1 MTPQTQHTSQ
11 PFRLASG
18 GLIDRATAMPFT
30 FDGREYYGHPGDT
43 LASALLANGI
53 HLTGRSFKYH
63 RPRGILYAGPEEPN
77 ALVELRTGARR
88 EPNTR
93 ATVAEL
99 YPGLTAC
106 SQNRWPSLA
115 FDVMAVNG
123 LAAPI
128 FPAGFYYKT
137 FMWPAAFWEKVYEPL
152 IRRAAG
158 LGRAAREPD
167 PDSYE
172 RSHLFCDVLVIGSGA
187 AGLAAAR
194 AAARSGARVV
204 LCEQDFRLGG
214 HLLSSRDEIDGKPAL
229 GWVAEVEGELAAQSK
244 VRVLRRTTVFGL
256 FDHGVCGAVER
267 VSDHL
272 YEAPPFTVRQRY
284 WKIVARHIVVATGAI
299 ERPIVFPQN
308 DRPGIMMA
316 SAVRSYVERFAIV
329 PGRRAVVFMVDDSGW
344 STVEALQRAG
354 ASVAAVVDPRE
365 EAPERARSIGDAKVL
380 CGATVTGT
388 RGRLRLSGVTI
399 KDRQGRE
406 QYIEADLLAMAGG
419 WDPALHLTSH
429 LGSKP
434 KWDESIAAFVP
445 GSLPSHIDVAG
456 AAAGRFGLDAALKD
470 GVRAGSEAA
479 HHAGFASVSLAPPAA
494 SALPMHT
501 RCAPSWRAAKLD
513 AKSFVDFQN
522 DVTAADIALAAREGY
537 RSVEHAKR
545 YTTLGMATDQGKSS
559 GVNGL
564 AILADVTGRTIA
576 ETGTTTFRPPY
587 TAVAFGAIAGRETGK
602 ALRPTRLTP
611 THQWAAERNAVFVE
625 VGQWLRA
632 QWYPRPGEADWRESV
647 NREVRAV
654 RSTVGVCDVSTLGK
668 IEVMGP
674 DAGRLLDFV
683 YANTVSTL
691 KVGRMRYGLMLRED
705 GHVMDDGTVA
715 RIGEDRYFLTTST
728 AHAEQVLRHLEFC
741 HQVLMPSLDVAIVP
755 VTERWA
761 QLAVAGPRSRELLA
775 KVVDGFD
782 LSTAQFPHL
791 SVAEIT
797 ICNGIPARIY
807 RVSFSGELGYE
818 VGVPADYGDAFIR
831 LLVREGEPLGLEP
844 YGTEAM
850 TVLRVEKGFPATG
863 ELNGQTTA
871 RDLGL
876 ERLLSTKKD
885 YIGRALQRLPAF
897 NEPDRPVLVSF
908 APVNASDILRAG
920 SHILDLGAAARIEN
934 DLGYMTSAVYS
945 PTFGHHIGLGF
956 LKRGRDRIGERVR
969 AYDPVRNC
977 DVVVEVG
984 PPCRYDPDGGL
995 ARA

>member
-1 MTPQTQHTSQ
+1 MTPPFQHNSQ

-18 GLIDRATAMPFT
+18 GLIDRTTAMPFT
-30 FDGREYYGHPGDT
+30 FDGREYYGYPGDT
-43 LASALLANGI
+43 LASALLANGV

-77 ALVELRTGARR
+77 ALVELRTSGRR

-99 YPGLTAC
+99 YTGLVAS

-115 FDVMAVNG
+115 FDLMAVNG

-167 PDSYE
+167 PDTYE
-172 RSHLFCDVLVIGSGA
+172 RSHLFCDVLVVGSGA
-187 AGLAAAR
+187 AGLTAAL

-214 HLLSSRDEIDGKPAL
+214 HLLTSRAKIDGKTAL
-229 GWVAEVEGELAAQSK
+229 DWVAEVEQELAAESK
-244 VRVLRRTTVFGL
+244 VRVLRRSTVFGI

-272 YEAPPFTVRQRY
+272 AEPPPFTVRQRY
-284 WKIVARHIVVATGAI
+284 WKIVARRIIVATGAI
-299 ERPIVFPQN
+299 ERPIVFPKN

-316 SAVRSYVERFAIV
+316 SAVRTYIERFAV
-329 PGRRAVVFMVDDSGW
+329 LPGRRAVVFMVDDGGW
-344 STVEALQRAG
+344 QTVDALHRAG
-354 ASVAAVVDPRE
+354 ASIAAVVDPRT
-365 EAPERARSIGDAKVL
+365 EAPASARRTADVPVFT
-380 CGATVTGT
+380 GATITGT
-388 RGRLRLSGVTI
+388 RGRLRLSSVTI

-406 QYIEADLLAMAGG
+406 QEIAADLLAMAGG
-419 WDPALHLTSH
+419 WDPVVHLTSH

-434 KWDESIAAFVP
+434 KWDERILAFVP
-445 GSLPSHIDVAG
+445 GDLPAHIDVAG
-456 AAAGRFGLDAALKD
+456 AAAGRFGLDTALKD
-470 GVRAGSEAA
+470 GARAGSEAA
-479 HHAGFASVSLAPPAA
+479 RSVGFRQTAYSPPSTSAAPASTS
-494 SALPMHT
+494 
-501 RCAPSWRAAKLD
+501 RAPSWRAAKRG

-576 ETGTTTFRPPY
+576 ETGTTTFRPPF
-587 TAVAFGAIAGRETGK
+587 TPVSIGAIAGRDVGK
-602 ALRPTRLTP
+602 AFRPTRLTP
-611 THQWAAERNAVFVE
+611 THEWASELNAVFVE

-632 QWYPRPGEADWRESV
+632 QWYPKPGETDWRDSV
-647 NREVRAV
+647 NREVRTV
-654 RSTVGVCDVSTLGK
+654 RSAVGVCDVSTLGK
-668 IEVMGP
+668 IEVTGP

-691 KVGRMRYGLMLRED
+691 KVGRMRYCLMLRED
-705 GHVMDDGTVA
+705 GHVFDDGTVA

-728 AHAEQVLRHLEFC
+728 GHADQVLRHLEFC
-741 HQVLMPSLDVAIVP
+741 HQVLKPSFDVSIVP

-775 KVVDGFD
+775 KIVDNFD
-782 LSTAQFPHL
+782 LSTDHFPHL
-791 SVAEIT
+791 SVTEIT
-797 ICNGIPARIY
+797 VCGGVPARLY

-818 VGVPADYGDAFIR
+818 IGVPADYGDA
-831 LLVREGEPLGLEP
+831 LVRHLAREGEPLGLAP

-850 TVLRVEKGFPATG
+850 AAMRVEKGFPAAG
-863 ELNGQTTA
+863 ELNGQSTA

-885 YIGRALQRLPAF
+885 YIGRALQKLPAF

-908 APVNASDILRAG
+908 APMSRNDVLRAG
-920 SHILDLGAAARIEN
+920 SHFLDLGAAPRIEN

-945 PTFGHHIGLGF
+945 PTFGHYIGLGL
-956 LKRGRDRIGERVR
+956 LKRGKERIGERVR
-969 AYDPVRNC
+969 AYDPVRNG
-977 DVVVEVG
+977 DVVVEIG
-984 PPCRYDPDGGL
+984 PPCRYDPEGEL